1 MQSTLSIVES
11 GIKIPTMNE
20 MQRFGKLIEDAMRK
34 RGIVGYQLASMLGK
48 QQSWVSR
55 LVNGQNSNP
64 PDPYDFDQLS
74 RTLGV
79 SKRSMLEAIGY
90 LDPEVPDAGVA
101 YVIHEG
107 DPRVAI
113 LDLLAEE
120 TDEGIGT
127 VAQIV
132 GLLNLHSRAG
142 AGVEESSKPNRDQSN
157 TG

>member
-1 MQSTLSIVES
+1 ME
-11 GIKIPTMNE
+11 E
-20 MQRFGKLIEDAMRK
+20 FGALIRSAREKKHLTQYEAAALLGRPHTF
-34 RGIVGYQLASMLGK
+34 LARIETG
-48 QQSWVSR
+48 R
-55 LVNGQNSNP
+55 NSNP
-64 PDPYDFDQLS
+64 PDPKTFDDLW

-79 SKRSMLEAIGY
+79 SKRSMLEALGY

-101 YVIHEG
+101 YVIHDG

-113 LDLLAEE
+113 LDLLADE